1 LLQQEQP
8 EENVAEKSE
17 VRDGM
22 RIDWDVPITMDDG
35 AVVRADIFRPVDE
48 GRYPVILSYG
58 PYGKGLDFK
67 EGYTTAYAILERD
80 YPDALQNTTAKYMN
94 WEVVDPEKWVPDG
107 YVCIRV
113 DSRGAGRSPGFLE
126 VHGPRETKDVYC
138 CIEWAAVQP
147 WSSGKVGMNGI
158 SYYAANQWRVA
169 ALQPPHLAAMCV
181 WEGYSDNYRD
191 NNRHG
196 GILCVFRRNW
206 QDMQVKTVQHGLGER
221 GRRSKV
227 TGDLVSGPETL
238 SDEELEKKRAD
249 LWIALLEN
257 VTDGKYYK
265 DRNGEM
271 DKIVQPLLSCANWGG
286 QGLHLRGNIE
296 GFVNAASSQKWLEV
310 HGGAHWAEFYTDYG
324 VALQKRFLG
333 HFLKGEDTGWDK
345 QPKVQIQIRRPG
357 EIKFPSRDENEWPLA
372 RTRWTRIYLDAE
384 SKALVADP
392 PARTAEIAYEA
403 MGEGVTFL
411 SAPLS
416 EDMEVTGP
424 SALKLFLSSETR
436 DADVFLVFQV
446 FDPSGEEVVFYG
458 ALDPHTPV
466 GQGWLRASHRKL
478 DSARSRPYRP
488 YHTHDELWPLTPGEP
503 VELDI
508 EIWPTCIVIPKGYR
522 YGLKILGRDYEWAGA
537 ATTLSNMKNPMKGC
551 GPFVHDDPQDRPP
564 DIFDTRYT
572 LHFAR
577 DKQPFL
583 LLPVI
588 PRA

>member
-1 LLQQEQP
+1 
-8 EENVAEKSE
+8 VAEKSE

-35 AVVRADIFRPVDE
+35 VVVRADVFRPVDE
-48 GRYPVILSYG
+48 GRYPVILTYG

-67 EGYTTAYAILERD
+67 EGYTTAYEILERD
-80 YPDALQNTTAKYMN
+80 YPDSLQNTTGKYMN

-107 YVCIRV
+107 YVCIRI
-113 DSRGAGRSPGFLE
+113 DSRGAGRSEGFME
-126 VHGPRETKDVYC
+126 VQGPRETKDIYD

-147 WSSGKVGMNGI
+147 WSNGKVGMNGI
-158 SYYAANQWRVA
+158 SYYASNQWRVA

-181 WEGYSDNYRD
+181 WEGYADYYRD

-196 GILCVFRRNW
+196 GMLCVFRRNW

-227 TGDLVSGPETL
+227 TGELVSGPQTL
-238 SDEELEKKRAD
+238 SDEELEKNRAD
-249 LWIALLEN
+249 LWASLLEN
-257 VTDGKYYK
+257 VTDTKYYK

-271 DKIVQPLLSCANWGG
+271 DKIVQPVLSCANWGG

-296 GFVNAASSQKWLEV
+296 GFVNAASKQKWLEV
-310 HGGAHWAEFYTDYG
+310 HGGSHWAEFYTDYG
-324 VALQKRFLG
+324 VKLQKRFLG

-345 QPKVQIQIRRPG
+345 QPPVQIQIRRPG
-357 EIKFPSRDENEWPLA
+357 EIKFPSRDEQEWPLA
-372 RTRWTRIYLDAE
+372 RTQWTKVYLDPE
-384 SKALVADP
+384 DKALVSAPTGKTTDLV
-392 PARTAEIAYEA
+392 YDS
-403 MGEGVTFL
+403 MGEGVSFL
-411 SAPLS
+411 SAPLT
-416 EDMEVTGP
+416 EELELTGP
-424 SALKLFLSSETR
+424 MALKLFLSSETE

-446 FDPSGEEVVFYG
+446 FDPDGEEVVFYG

-478 DSARSRPYRP
+478 DTEKSRPYRP
-488 YHTHDELWPLTPGEP
+488 YHTHDELWPLTPGDP
-503 VELDI
+503 AELDI
-508 EIWPTCIVIPKGYR
+508 EIWPTCIVLPKGYR

-551 GPFVHDDPQDRPP
+551 GPFVHDDLDDRPP
-564 DIFDTRYT
+564 AIFDTRYT
-572 LHFAR
+572 LHFDA
-577 DKQPFL
+577 DKPPYL

-588 PRA
+588 PQK